1 MVSVLATA
9 GAEIDPVTDMIT
21 APDEHVRDGT
31 SPRAEFEIVREEA
44 DDYLKRAELPMHPT
58 ENPAG

>member
-1 MVSVLATA
+1 
-9 GAEIDPVTDMIT
+9 MIT